1 MQWINMIRAIKI
13 LSVLLLI
20 TVRFSYAQFNQEKV
34 ETSLWISQVKWMD
47 PGTNTYLG
55 SPSILKLDNGD
66 ILASYDYFGKF
77 VGSDDTFVHVSKD
90 DGLTWTPL
98 AELKGMFWGNLFL
111 HKGDVYLFGTSAGVG
126 TRNIVI
132 MKSTDNGKTWTKPT
146 NSKNGLLFTDGVNGG
161 TAKYHCAP
169 MPVVYH
175 KGKIYRAFENL
186 TQFLPGMRGYKAF
199 AISADENADLL
210 NAASWIKSTEV
221 AYDTSK
227 DPEGSR
233 NTTGWIEGNMVVGPD
248 GRLWDILRVNSTPFF
263 DRAAMVEIKDNGKTA
278 EFSPENFIT
287 LPGGMSKF
295 LIRKDPHSN
304 VYWMLSNNNTNPDF
318 SAQRNVLSLYA
329 SKDLRTWYYARTLME
344 DDQGLSAT
352 ESIKKTGFQYPDWV
366 FDGDNI
372 IYLSR
377 TAYQGAR
384 NYHDS
389 NRITFGRVENYKNYL
404 PENLK

>member
-1 MQWINMIRAIKI
+1 MKMNRIVMLFVA
-13 LSVLLLI
+13 LV
-20 TVRFSYAQFNQEKV
+20 FSSGHLKAQPFSETV
-34 ETSLWISQVKWMD
+34 ETNLWISQVKWMS
-47 PGTNTYLG
+47 PETSTYLG
-55 SPSILKLDNGD
+55 SPSILKLANGD
-66 ILASYDYFGKF
+66 ILASYDYFGRF
-77 VGSDDTFVHVSKD
+77 VNSDDTFIHISKD
-90 DGLTWTPL
+90 NGKTWSLL
-98 AELKGMFWGNLFL
+98 AELKGMFWANLFL
-111 HKGDVYLFGTSAGVG
+111 NKGDVYLLGTSAGVG

-132 MKSTDNGKTWTKPT
+132 MKSTDNGKTWTKPG
-146 NSKNGLLFTDGVNGG
+146 NSKSGLLFTDGVNGG

-175 KGKIYRAFENL
+175 KGRIYRAFENL

-210 NAASWIKSTEV
+210 NAANWIKSSEV

-233 NTTGWIEGNMVVGPD
+233 NTTGWIEGNIVVGPD
-248 GRLWDILRVNSTPFF
+248 GKLWDILRVNSTPFF
-263 DRAAMVEIKDNGKTA
+263 DRAAMVEIKDNGKKA
-278 EFSPENFIT
+278 EFSSENFIT

-295 LIRKDPHSN
+295 LIRKDPKNN
-304 VYWMLSNNNTNPDF
+304 VYWMLSNNNTYPDF
-318 SAQRNVLSLYA
+318 AAQRNILSLYA
-329 SKDLRTWYYARTLME
+329 SKDLRIWHHAKTLME

-352 ESIKKTGFQYPDWV
+352 ESIKRTGFQYPDWV
-366 FDGDNI
+366 FDGEDI

-389 NRITFGRVENYKNYL
+389 NRITFGRLVNFKNYL